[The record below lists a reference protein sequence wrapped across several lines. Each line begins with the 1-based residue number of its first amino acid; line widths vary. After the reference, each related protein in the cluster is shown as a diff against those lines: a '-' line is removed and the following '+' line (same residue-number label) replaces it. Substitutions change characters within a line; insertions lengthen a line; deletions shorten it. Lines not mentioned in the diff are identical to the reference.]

1 MTAPIPRDI
10 PDLPAISGIPAPVT
24 SVVPATAVVEP
35 ARRRPTAA
43 YRALVAL
50 AAATAVTIELVLGS
64 PLRAISHFS
73 VQSTV
78 LVALVFA
85 ASSRRAWWA
94 RRPVPAL
101 VTGGTVLYAVIT
113 ALVYHLVLMKD
124 PTVFSMTMTPTGAPV
139 TPTGW
144 HVLTN
149 HAFHTAIPLAVVA
162 DWLLL
167 TRPSSPRLSH
177 AAAWL
182 LYPMTYLAFT
192 LGRAALLTPDWP
204 APYLYPFMDVDRHG
218 YKSTLGNA
226 LLLGLAFYAL
236 ALLLIAVDHL
246 RPDPVRPRRGRPDRP
261 DRRPENRISSPAS
274 SGLK

>member
-35 ARRRPTAA
+35 TRRRLAA
-43 YRALVAL
+43 TYRALVAL
-50 AAATAVTIELVLGS
+50 AAAAAVVTEMVLGS
-64 PLRAISHFS
+64 PLRAFSHFS
-73 VQSTV
+73 VQSTA

-85 ASSRRAWWA
+85 VSARRAWSAGRPLPSWA
-94 RRPVPAL
+94 TA
-101 VTGGTVLYAVIT
+101 GTVLYAVIA
-113 ALVYHLVLMKD
+113 ALVYHLILMRD
-124 PTVFSMTMTPTGAPV
+124 ATAFSMTMTSTGAPAA
-139 TPTGW
+139 PTGW
-144 HVLTN
+144 LALTN
-149 HAFHTAIPLAVVA
+149 IAFHTAIPLAVVA

-167 TRPSSPRLSH
+167 TRPAPPRLSH

-182 LYPMTYLAFT
+182 LYPLVYLVFT
-192 LGRAALLTPDWP
+192 LGRAALVTPDWP
-204 APYLYPFMDVDRHG
+204 APYLYPFLDVDRHG
-218 YKSTLGNA
+218 YKSVLGNA

-246 RPDPVRPRRGRPDRP
+246 RPDPVHPRRGRPDRH
-261 DRRPENRISSPAS
+261 DRRPENRISSPAT

>member
-35 ARRRPTAA
+35 TRRPLAA
-43 YRALVAL
+43 TCRALVAL
-50 AAATAVTIELVLGS
+50 AAAAAVVTEMTLGS
-64 PLRAISHFS
+64 PLRALNHFS

-85 ASSRRAWWA
+85 ASARRAWSA
-94 RRPVPAL
+94 RRPLPSL
-101 VTGGTVLYAVIT
+101 VTGGTVLYAVIA
-113 ALVYHLVLMKD
+113 ALVYHLILMKD
-124 PTVFSMTMTPTGAPV
+124 PTAFSLTMTPTGAPA

-144 HVLTN
+144 LALTN
-149 HAFHTAIPLAVVA
+149 LAFHTVIPLVVVA

-167 TRPSSPRLSH
+167 TRPAPPRLTH

-182 LYPMTYLAFT
+182 LYPLAYLAYT
-192 LGRAALLTPDWP
+192 LGRAALVTPDWP
-204 APYLYPFMDVDRHG
+204 APYLYPFLDVDRHG
-218 YKSTLGNA
+218 YRSTLGNA

-236 ALLLIAVDHL
+236 ALLLIVVDHV
-246 RPDPVRPRRGRPDRP
+246 RPDLVHPRRGRPDRH
-261 DRRPENRISSPAS
+261 DRRPENRISSQATG
-274 SGLK
+274 GLK